1 MEEGKGKMGEGMG
14 TSDRLAENL
23 LMLWKV
29 LRSVSHPV
37 KLGEITQEQYWL
49 LRQLR
54 GGSKTVG
61 ELAEALEITQ
71 SSVTTACK
79 RMEQKGL
86 LTRQRDREDE
96 RVVQVSLT
104 AYGAQQMEIWQQR
117 RIEALTQLLS
127 PLSAAEQET
136 LNHLI
141 ERILSVEPARPLPVE

>member
-1 MEEGKGKMGEGMG
+1 MEEGKGKMGEGIG
-14 TSDRLAENL
+14 PSDRLAENL

-86 LTRQRDREDE
+86 LTRQRDRDDE

-117 RIEALTQLLS
+117 RIEALTHLLS
-127 PLSAAEQET
+127 PLSDEEQKT

>member
-1 MEEGKGKMGEGMG
+1 MEEGKGKKGEGIG

-86 LTRQRDREDE
+86 LTRQRDRDDE

-117 RIEALTQLLS
+117 RIETLTQLLS
-127 PLSAAEQET
+127 PLSAEEQET

-141 ERILSVEPARPLPVE
+141 ERILSEEPVRPLTVE